1 MDMSDISDPF
11 DVATRTEET
20 ERERAIAAARQ
31 PIHVLATGA
40 CLFCEEPAAE
50 GVRFCDATCRDGFD
64 NQQKLRRQR
73 GGR

>member
-1 MDMSDISDPF
+1 MDMSENSDPF

-40 CLFCEEPAAE
+40 CLYCEEPVEE

-64 NQQKLRRQR
+64 KTAAQR
-73 GGR
+73 KRLGR